1 MAKVNFKNVV
11 IKGVS
16 SPSSIMLIAQE
27 RNIDPSEVFVRI
39 AFEHEGEEYKAS
51 NKLKYLKK
59 TGYEKLVKAVADETP
74 IDILFDAERNYFD
87 IDYGFT
93 IDSLF
98 SKSATNDVDSVITKP
113 KDRLDGVMDKLDDI
127 LGG

>member
-1 MAKVNFKNVV
+1 MAKVSFKNVI

-16 SPSSIMLIAQE
+16 TPSSIMLIAQE
-27 RNIDPSEVFVRI
+27 HNIDPSEVFVRI
-39 AFEHEGEEYKAS
+39 AFEYEGETYKAS

-74 IDILFDAERNYFD
+74 VDIMFDAEKTYFD

-98 SKSATNDVDSVITKP
+98 SNSTVTTKP
-113 KDRLDGVMDKLDDI
+113 TVTEPKSSLSNAMNKLDEI

>member
-1 MAKVNFKNVV
+1 MAKVSFKNVI

-39 AFEHEGEEYKAS
+39 AFEHEGEAYKAS

-59 TGYEKLVKAVADETP
+59 TGYEKLVKAVTDETP
-74 IDILFDAERNYFD
+74 IDIMFDAEKTYFD

-93 IDSLF
+93 IDNLF
-98 SKSATNDVDSVITKP
+98 SNSTATTKP
-113 KDRLDGVMDKLDDI
+113 TATESKSSLSNAMNKLDEI